1 MRKYY
6 FYAARDYLFFSR
18 NLREFSSELFS
29 SGKSG
34 LGAGS
39 LLWFCI
45 RGCVGNG
52 VFSGWRKIHLASKT
66 GHFFFGNGSF
76 SCGRYFSLRFGKSG
90 AFGDKILNGFCRV
103 LCFCEFQKFEI
114 FKKIIENSIK
124 FRLIKEKKSINK
136 PIIFKTL
143 G

>member
-18 NLREFSSELFS
+18 NLREFSSELFPI
-29 SGKSG
+29 GKPG
-34 LGAGS
+34 LGAGPV
-39 LLWFCI
+39 LWFCF
-45 RGCVGNG
+45 RCGMGNG
-52 VFSGWRKIHLASKT
+52 LFSWWRKIHLASKT

-103 LCFCEFQKFEI
+103 LCFCEFQKFQVL
-114 FKKIIENSIK
+114 KK
-124 FRLIKEKKSINK
+124 RLIFVVLWNKNYSNKSLIKSSFSK
-136 PIIFKTL
+136 P
-143 G
+143 